1 MPTEPPGPVPSHGP
15 GDSVVF
21 CQILG
26 CSRPIS
32 QAREGGGSSVCIA
45 HCEVGAPGALRLKGG
60 VGFGLEGQD
69 SSLTGV
75 SGGMRS

>member
-1 MPTEPPGPVPSHGP
+1 MPTDLSAPVPSHGS

-26 CSRPIS
+26 YSRQIS

-45 HCEVGAPGALRLKGG
+45 HCEVDARRALRLKGG

-75 SGGMRS
+75 SGGMSD